1 MSDYEPA
8 KIEPRWQQE
17 WERQGAFR
25 TRQPC
30 AGAETFYC
38 LEMLPYPSGNLHM
51 GHVRNY
57 SIGDAVARF
66 ERMRGRDVMHVLG
79 WDAFGMPAENAAI
92 KHGENPAV
100 WTRKNIETM
109 RAQMQRLGASYD
121 WEREIATCDP
131 TYYRWNQWFFLK
143 MLERDLAYRARRRLN
158 WCDHCETVLANEQ
171 VVDGRCWRCNGAVR
185 LRMFE
190 QWFLRIT
197 NYADELLAGLDG
209 LERWPEKVRTMQR
222 NWIGRSEGARVRFG
236 VVDSEEAIEVF
247 TTRVDTIYGATYVA
261 LAAEHPMIEDLVGG
275 RPEEAAVLGFV
286 EEQQAR
292 SVEDRFAEGAQKVGV
307 FTGRHATNPYSGER
321 VPIWVANFVLMDV
334 GSGAIM
340 SVPAHDQRDFD
351 FARAYDLPIRPV
363 VHAADGPPLDSATM
377 EAAFPDLGVLQDS
390 GPYSGLT
397 SAAAMERMVADAESQ
412 GFGCG
417 ETVYRLKDWGISRQR
432 FWGTPIPVVH
442 CEDCGIVGIPED
454 QLPVVLPE
462 ETPLTGEGG
471 SPLARDESFVQTRC
485 PRCDGPARRE
495 TDTMDTFVDS
505 SWYYFRYLDP
515 HNDTAPF
522 DKQVQAPWTPVDLY
536 IGGIEHATMH
546 LIYTRFWT
554 MMMRDL
560 GLVDVAEPVDRL
572 FTQGMVTK
580 DGAKMSKS
588 KDNVVDPGPMID
600 RFGADTTRLF
610 CLFAAPPEKGL
621 EWSESGV
628 EGCHR
633 FLKRVWRT
641 FDRAKQRLP
650 AIGTPA
656 PAGSA
661 AGEALALRRKTHETI
676 GRVTNDLSKRMRLNT
691 AVAAIME
698 LINAVIPLVDREDA
712 DAAVDWSLREAFEVL
727 AKVLAPF
734 APHFAE
740 ELWSQLG
747 GDGLVSLAAW
757 PETDPALLER
767 DEVTLIVQVNGKLR
781 GRIQVRRGCSQ
792 DEALELAR
800 QEDRVAANLEGSTL
814 HRVIYVADRL
824 LNLVVS

>member
-1 MSDYEPA
+1 MNDYEPG
-8 KIEPRWQQE
+8 KIEPRWQEE

-25 TRQPC
+25 ASHPG

-66 ERMRGRDVMHVLG
+66 ERMRGREVMHVLG

-100 WTRKNIETM
+100 WTRRNIETM
-109 RAQMQRLGASYD
+109 RAQMKRLGASYD
-121 WEREIATCDP
+121 WDREIATCDP
-131 TYYRWNQWFFLK
+131 SYYHWNQWFFLK
-143 MLERDLAYRARRRLN
+143 MLERDQAYRARRRLN
-158 WCDHCETVLANEQ
+158 WCDHCKTVLANEQ
-171 VVDGRCWRCNGAVR
+171 VVDGRCWRCDGAVR
-185 LRMFE
+185 LREFE

-197 NYADELLAGLDG
+197 DYAEELLEDLDR
-209 LERWPEKVRTMQR
+209 LEGWPEKVRTMQR

-236 VVDSEEAIEVF
+236 VADSKETIEVF
-247 TTRVDTIYGATYVA
+247 TTRVDTIFGATYVA
-261 LAAEHPMIEDLVGG
+261 LAAEHPMIAGLVRG
-275 RPEEAAVLGFV
+275 RPEESDVLGFV
-286 EEQQAR
+286 EEQLAR
-292 SVEDRFAEGAQKVGV
+292 NLEDRFSEGAQKIGL
-307 FTGRHATNPYSGER
+307 FTGRFAINPYSGER

-351 FARAYDLPIRPV
+351 FAKAYDLPIRPV
-363 VHAADGPPLDSATM
+363 VHAPDEGPLDPGTM
-377 EAAFPDLGVLQDS
+377 EAAFPDYGRLQDS
-390 GPYSGLT
+390 GPYSGST
-397 SAAAMERMVADAESQ
+397 SIEAMERMVADAERQ
-412 GFGCG
+412 GFGSG

-442 CEDCGIVGIPED
+442 CERCGIVGIPED

-471 SPLARDESFVQTRC
+471 SPLARDASFVQTRC
-485 PRCDGPARRE
+485 PRCDGPAQRD

-515 HNDTAPF
+515 RNDSAPF
-522 DKQVQAPWTPVDLY
+522 EKKLQAPWTPVDLY

-554 MMMRDL
+554 KMMRDL
-560 GLVDVAEPVDRL
+560 GLVEVDEPVDRL
-572 FTQGMVTK
+572 FTQGMVIK

-588 KDNVVDPGPMID
+588 KGNVVEPDRMID
-600 RFGADTTRLF
+600 QFGADTTRLF

-621 EWSESGV
+621 DWSESGV
-628 EGCHR
+628 EGCYR

-641 FDRAKQRLP
+641 FARAQGRLP
-650 AIGTPA
+650 DKGVVA
-656 PAGSA
+656 PEGA
-661 AGEALALRRKTHETI
+661 ASGEALALRRKTHETI
-676 GRVTNDLSKRMRLNT
+676 VRVTNDLSRRMRMNT

-698 LINAVIPLVDREDA
+698 LINAVVPLVDRDEA
-712 DAAVDWSLREAFEVL
+712 DGAIDWSLREAFEVL

-734 APHFAE
+734 APHFSE

-747 GDGLVSLAAW
+747 GEGLVSLGAW
-757 PETDPALLER
+757 PDADPKLLER
-767 DEVTLIVQVNGKLR
+767 DEVTLVVQINGKLR
-781 GRIQVRRGCSQ
+781 GRIQVPRGYSQ
-792 DEALELAR
+792 DEAMDLAR
-800 QEDRVAANLEGSTL
+800 QEERVAQNLEGRTIR
-814 HRVIYVADRL
+814 RVIHVPDRL

>member
-1 MSDYEPA
+1 MNDYEPG
-8 KIEPRWQQE
+8 KIEARWQKE
-17 WERQGAFR
+17 WDRQKAFR
-25 TRQPC
+25 ARRPEKGT
-30 AGAETFYC
+30 ETFYC

-66 ERMRGRDVMHVLG
+66 ERMRGRDVMHVIG

-100 WTRKNIETM
+100 WTRRNIETM
-109 RAQMQRLGASYD
+109 RTQMKLLGASYD

-131 TYYRWNQWFFLK
+131 SYYRWNQWFFLR
-143 MLERDLAYRARRRLN
+143 MLERDQAYRARRRLN
-158 WCDHCETVLANEQ
+158 WCDQCETVLANEQ
-171 VVDGRCWRCNGAVR
+171 VVDGRCWRCDGAVR
-185 LRMFE
+185 LREFE

-197 NYADELLAGLDG
+197 DYADELLDDLDR

-222 NWIGRSEGARVRFG
+222 NWIGRSEGARVRFA
-236 VVDSEEAIEVF
+236 VAESSETIEVF
-247 TTRVDTIYGATYVA
+247 TTRVDTIFGATYVA
-261 LAAEHPMIEDLVGG
+261 LAAEHPMIAGLVAGVAEEDGVI
-275 RPEEAAVLGFV
+275 AFV
-286 EEQQAR
+286 AEQMSR
-292 SVEDRFAEGAQKVGV
+292 NLEDRFSEGAQKVGV
-307 FTGRHATNPYSGER
+307 FTGRFAINPYSGER

-351 FARAYDLPIRPV
+351 FAKAYDLPIRPV
-363 VHAADGPPLDSATM
+363 IHAPDGDPLDAGTL
-377 EAAFPDLGVLQDS
+377 EAAFPDYGVLQDS
-390 GPYSGLT
+390 GPYSGLP
-397 SAAAMERMVADAESQ
+397 SIEAMARMVADAERQ
-412 GFGCG
+412 GFGQG

-442 CEDCGIVGIPED
+442 CESCGIVGLPDD
-454 QLPVVLPE
+454 QLPVLLPE

-485 PRCDGPARRE
+485 PRCDGPARRD

-515 HNDTAPF
+515 QNDSAPF
-522 DKQVQAPWTPVDLY
+522 AKETQAPWTPVDLY

-554 MMMRDL
+554 KMMRDL
-560 GLVDVAEPVDRL
+560 GLVEVDEPVDRL
-572 FTQGMVTK
+572 FTQGMVIK
-580 DGAKMSKS
+580 DGVKMSKS
-588 KDNVVDPGPMID
+588 KGNVVEPDRMIE

-610 CLFAAPPEKGL
+610 CLFAAPPEKDL

-628 EGCHR
+628 EGCYR

-641 FDRAKQRLP
+641 FAKAHGRLP
-650 AIGTPA
+650 DRGTAA
-656 PAGSA
+656 PEGVASGD
-661 AGEALALRRKTHETI
+661 ELALRRKTHETI
-676 GRVTNDLSKRMRLNT
+676 VRVTNDLSKRMRMNT

-698 LINAVIPLVDREDA
+698 LINAMVPLVDRKDA
-712 DAAVDWSLREAFEVL
+712 GGAVDWCLREAFEVL

-747 GDGLVSLAAW
+747 CEGLVSLGAW
-757 PETDPALLER
+757 PEADAKLLER
-767 DEVTLIVQVNGKLR
+767 DEITLVVQINGKLR
-781 GRIQVRRGCSQ
+781 GRIQVPRGCSK
-792 DEALELAR
+792 DEVIELAR
-800 QEDRVAANLEGSTL
+800 EESRIAANLEGRTL
-814 HRVIYVADRL
+814 DRVIHVPDRL